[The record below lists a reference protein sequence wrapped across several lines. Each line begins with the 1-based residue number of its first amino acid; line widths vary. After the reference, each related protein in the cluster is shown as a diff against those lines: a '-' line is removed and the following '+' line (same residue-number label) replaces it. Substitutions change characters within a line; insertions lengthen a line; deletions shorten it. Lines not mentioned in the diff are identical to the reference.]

1 MGSYL
6 SSFFIEA
13 HNALLQFLGLV
24 IVDQQSKTQEG
35 SSTSSS
41 EKQED
46 EKASE
51 ESSQDPPPTTTDPK
65 ADPPTDNSVI
75 SLSLS
80 ACESNL
86 WNVTWSHIDVI
97 LSFFLI
103 CFGLNK
109 WSSSWIIKSALI
121 T

>member
-24 IVDQQSKTQEG
+24 IGDHQIKTQEG
-35 SSTSSS
+35 SSPSSP

-51 ESSQDPPPTTTDPK
+51 ESSQDPPPTTTDPE

-75 SLSLS
+75 SLSLTLS
-80 ACESNL
+80 LSLSQLEDPPA
-86 WNVTWSHIDVI
+86 VTV
-97 LSFFLI
+97 
-103 CFGLNK
+103 
-109 WSSSWIIKSALI
+109 SALARRAPPVSSGSGGQI
-121 T
+121 NSTSA

>member
-13 HNALLQFLGLV
+13 RTALLQFFGLV
-24 IVDQQSKTQEG
+24 IVDHQIKTQEG

-51 ESSQDPPPTTTDPK
+51 ESSQDPPPATTDPK

-80 ACESNL
+80 LSLSQLEDPPA
-86 WNVTWSHIDVI
+86 VTV
-97 LSFFLI
+97 
-103 CFGLNK
+103 
-109 WSSSWIIKSALI
+109 SALARRTPPVSSGSGGQI
-121 T
+121 NSTSA

>member
-80 ACESNL
+80 LSQLVNPTCEMWL
-86 WNVTWSHIDVI
+86 DHI
-97 LSFFLI
+97 SM
-103 CFGLNK
+103 
-109 WSSSWIIKSALI
+109 WY
-121 T
+121 